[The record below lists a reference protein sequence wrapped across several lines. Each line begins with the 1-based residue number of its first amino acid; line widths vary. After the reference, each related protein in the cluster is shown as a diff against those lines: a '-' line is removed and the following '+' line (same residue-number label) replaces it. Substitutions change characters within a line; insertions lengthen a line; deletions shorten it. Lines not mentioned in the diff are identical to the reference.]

1 MDSASSRVQ
10 RLFERGLWA
19 TPNPEGVTA
28 AFALRL
34 FEQKLTPNPPKRG
47 VVRSVLPYNVSLVD
61 SFVPNSVALV
71 SKTQVGSLCPEKNC
85 PYIFIWVYCKVP
97 TWLTDT
103 PLT

>member
-47 VVRSVLPYNVSLVD
+47 VVRSVLSYNVSLVD

-71 SKTQVGSLCPEKNC
+71 SKTQVGSLCPEKIA
-85 PYIFIWVYCKVP
+85 PIFSFGFIVKCRHG
-97 TWLTDT
+97 
-103 PLT
+103 